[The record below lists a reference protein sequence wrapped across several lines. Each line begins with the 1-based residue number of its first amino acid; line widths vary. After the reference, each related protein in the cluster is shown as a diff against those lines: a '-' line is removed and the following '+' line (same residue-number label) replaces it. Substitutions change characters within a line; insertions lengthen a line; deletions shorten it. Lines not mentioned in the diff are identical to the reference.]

1 MVLLNIPSVLPVCL
15 SGFDKY
21 KQTQEVTRALL
32 RLVLRFGPVAQK
44 RANWVVKWVNGVDGD
59 RLHPNRR

>member
-21 KQTQEVTRALL
+21 KQTQEVTCALL
-32 RLVLRFGPVAQK
+32 RLVLDLDQWHK
-44 RANWVVKWVNGVDGD
+44 NGLTGS
-59 RLHPNRR
+59 